1 MSLTYEEIKE
11 KLSRYDEVTI
21 LEVLQINTYDILDK
35 FEDKIL
41 DNLEILAEELE
52 NDNEN

>member
-21 LEVLQINTYDILDK
+21 LEVLEINTYDILDK
-35 FEDKIL
+35 FEDRIL
-41 DNLEILAEELE
+41 DNLDVLADELE
-52 NDNEN
+52 SADEH

>member
-21 LEVLQINTYDILDK
+21 LEVLNINTYDILDK

-52 NDNEN
+52 SDNEH

>member
-21 LEVLQINTYDILDK
+21 LEVLDINTYDILEM

-52 NDNEN
+52 SDNEN

>member
-21 LEVLQINTYDILDK
+21 LEVLEINTHDILDK
-35 FEDKIL
+35 FEDKVL
-41 DNLEILAEELE
+41 DNLDLLAEELE
-52 NDNEN
+52 EEEA

>member
-21 LEVLQINTYDILDK
+21 LEVLNINTYDILDM
-35 FEDKIL
+35 FEDRIL

-52 NDNEN
+52 NTDEY